1 MPKHTLSLHALL
13 FSLCCQLSSYA
24 CAQVSPT
31 PVLRSQDA
39 GENARERLASGKSTP
54 LDALT
59 PYGKREATRQLQWRE
74 NTLVGFGFAPL
85 IRELDRDQLAAV
97 LHFLEADSYRPMLE
111 RKLVGPS
118 LRLPAPSKQVEQ
130 YLQSFRQFAD
140 EDRRRR
146 DEAKETATLVGMPA
160 ILRRYRELFDAS
172 LLPESLKAQPL
183 GDLLPLFDA
192 TSLAVA
198 GNPASV
204 ALDDMLR
211 VHDEL
216 ITRGIDTRR
225 TVDDAVLHAMLAARR
240 FSQARA
246 FAAMRP
252 HLADS
257 LIPHVT
263 DLLGPNYQGR
273 SVFDFDA
280 ATNQLTRL
288 AYPSPQGRELV
299 MVVGAGCHSSTR
311 ALQTIRD
318 DHALLQRLRKANI
331 VLITAPDSPVDTRL
345 MAEWNASHP
354 EMQIRAPY
362 NAAEWKAIDVTGIPS
377 FFLLNK
383 GRVVD
388 QRTGWPVD
396 GKANLEELIGRVD

>member
-172 LLPESLKAQPL
+172 LLPEALKAQPL

-257 LIPHVT
+257 TIPHVI

-273 SVFDFDA
+273 SVFHFDA
-280 ATNQLTRL
+280 ATNNLTRL
-288 AYPSPQGRELV
+288 AFPSPQGRELV

-318 DHALLQRLRKANI
+318 DHALQQRLRKANI

-354 EMQIRAPY
+354 DMQIRAPY
-362 NAAEWKAIDVTGIPS
+362 NAIEWKAINVTGIPS

-396 GKANLEELIGRVD
+396 GKADLEKLIGRVD